1 MDIRRIDGPAGVWKP
16 TDSTPRKPATP
27 GKSGTKDRLE
37 IGSGSEQSRNPGA
50 GVTKL
55 AGVQPEIR
63 EDRVEAVKENVESG
77 FYNRPETIQNVANRM
92 VDKGFVA

>member
-16 TDSTPRKPATP
+16 TESSPRKPATP
-27 GKSGTKDRLE
+27 GKSGGRDRVE

-63 EDRVEAVKENVESG
+63 EDRVEAVRENVETG
-77 FYNRPETIQNVANRM
+77 FYNRPEIIAAVT
-92 VDKGFVA
+92 DKIMDGGFAG